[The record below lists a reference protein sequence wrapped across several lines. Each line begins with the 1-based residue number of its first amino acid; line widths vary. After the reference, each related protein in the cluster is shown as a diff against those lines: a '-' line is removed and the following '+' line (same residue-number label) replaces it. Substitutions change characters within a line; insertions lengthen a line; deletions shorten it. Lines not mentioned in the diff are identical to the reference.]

1 MKILKSKIG
10 LLALFLFLIS
20 VSIGV
25 YLFFF
30 KQSESN
36 MKSEFVEVAA
46 ENISDLQFEELE
58 NKRIIATYYKDS
70 KRQDRPNVSISQNTI
85 YNQSRRIN
93 TSKEYSNDFRQN
105 KGEYYYL
112 YTYDLATK
120 QHKKKLDIFD
130 IIKRYNPN
138 VGIDVPGEVIYFQ
151 GTDYF
156 HVRLTKENTGVYLKD
171 VLINMETEEVIDY
184 PKELNDY
191 IQQFNDAKKVTGLDN
206 LLWDTYKT
214 YIHYSYLSNLGQ
226 EHMEIPSTLNI
237 AKMYPDLVKKMNDN
251 KVSIL
256 VRQGENSQE
265 EWFDILM
272 SWFAPVGEEKL
283 SLSAID
289 KGTGETTPIA
299 SYQDYLTWRTTHQK
313 KEVSNE

>member
-1 MKILKSKIG
+1 MKILKSKNG

-25 YLFFF
+25 YFFFF

-58 NKRIIATYYKDS
+58 NKRIIAAYYKDS

-112 YTYDLATK
+112 YSYDLATK

-130 IIKRYNPN
+130 IIKRYNPH
-138 VGIDVPGEVIYFQ
+138 VGIDVPGEVIFFQ

-156 HVRLTKENTGVYLKD
+156 YVRLTKENTGVYLKD
-171 VLINMETEEVIDY
+171 VLINVETEEVIDY

-214 YIHYSYLSNLGQ
+214 YIYYSYISNLGQ

-256 VRQGENSQE
+256 VRQGESSQE
-265 EWFDILM
+265 EWFNILM

-283 SLSAID
+283 SLSVID
-289 KGTGETTPIA
+289 KETGETTPIA

>member
-1 MKILKSKIG
+1 MKILKSK
-10 LLALFLFLIS
+10 LFELELEKREKEMAELKGTESKIF
-20 VSIGV
+20 
-25 YLFFF
+25 FFF

-36 MKSEFVEVAA
+36 MKSEFVEVVA

-58 NKRIIATYYKDS
+58 NKRIIAAYYKDS
-70 KRQDRPNVSISQNTI
+70 KRQDRPNVSLSQNTI

-112 YTYDLATK
+112 YSYDLATK
-120 QHKKKLDIFD
+120 QRKKKLDIFD
-130 IIKRYNPN
+130 IIKRYNPH

-156 HVRLTKENTGVYLKD
+156 YVRLTKENTGVYLKD
-171 VLINMETEEVIDY
+171 VLINVETEEVIDY
-184 PKELNDY
+184 PKEL
-191 IQQFNDAKKVTGLDN
+191 NDAKKVTGLDN

-214 YIHYSYLSNLGQ
+214 YIYYSYISNLGQ

-256 VRQGENSQE
+256 VRQGESSQE
-265 EWFDILM
+265 EWFNILM
-272 SWFAPVGEEKL
+272 SWFAPVGEDKL
-283 SLSAID
+283 SLSVID
-289 KGTGETTPIA
+289 KGTGEMTPIA

-313 KEVSNE
+313 KEISNE